1 MKIVVPEVQ
10 ISSDCGFSPDI
21 DIFKRKGFGER
32 LANLVENSG
41 GSPVIA
47 LDSGWGEGKSTF
59 IKMWRGYLENHREPE
74 IKSIYFDAFEN
85 DYQKD
90 PFLTLASEI
99 YQLITVE
106 DEETKAKFK
115 DKAAKAAK
123 SLVRG
128 ALKVSV
134 KVGTAGIVDG
144 SAVDMAEKELSNLV
158 ADQVDNLIKER
169 FEHAEKDKLALK
181 EFRNYLSNFA
191 SEVNGGKPI
200 VFIIDELDR
209 CKPDFALEL
218 LEQVK
223 HLFSVEGIT
232 FLLVTNREQLEE
244 SIKSKYGQGIDPTN
258 YLHKF
263 ITVWLTMPRASS
275 EYNDNGYQF
284 LQSALHAMK
293 EENEVIANTESVSM
307 LNDIVKFYQPSFRE
321 IERMLSYFAII
332 NNMLGSER
340 YLVNYQYMI
349 AIVCYLK
356 ACQPNCLKVVNGKLN
371 SSRIIEAAR
380 LDEIVSSESY
390 YSLQDVNKLV
400 RFELADEDTR
410 KQMLE
415 EREIQM
421 DRMGRAPQDLL
432 KKISSWLS
440 EINPS

>member
-1 MKIVVPEVQ
+1 MKIVVPEIQ
-10 ISSDCGFSPDI
+10 ISSDCGFHPDI

-32 LANLVENSG
+32 LANLIENSG

-59 IKMWRGYLENHREPE
+59 IKMWRGHLKNHREPE
-74 IKSIYFDAFEN
+74 IVSIYFDAFEN

-106 DEETKAKFK
+106 DEEIKTKFK

-128 ALKVSV
+128 ALKMSV
-134 KVGTAGIVDG
+134 KIGTAGIVDG
-144 SAVDMAEKELSNLV
+144 SAVDAVEGELSNLV
-158 ADQVDNLIKER
+158 AEQVDDLVKER
-169 FEHAEKDKLALK
+169 FDHAEKDKLALK

-191 SEVNGGKPI
+191 SKINDGKPI

-223 HLFSVEGIT
+223 HLFSVQGIT

-244 SIKSKYGQGIDPTN
+244 SIKSKYGQGIDPIN

-263 ITVWLTMPRASS
+263 INIWLTMPRASS
-275 EYNDNGYQF
+275 EYNDHGYQF
-284 LQSALHAMK
+284 LQKALSSMT
-293 EENEVIANTESVSM
+293 EENEVIANSESISV
-307 LNDIVKFYQPSFRE
+307 LNDIVRFYQPSFRE
-321 IERMLSYFAII
+321 IERILSYFSII
-332 NNMLGSER
+332 NNMLDSQR
-340 YLVNYQYMI
+340 YHENYQYLI

-356 ACQPNCLKVVNGKLN
+356 ACQPNCLKLVNGQL
-371 SSRIIEAAR
+371 
-380 LDEIVSSESY
+380 
-390 YSLQDVNKLV
+390 
-400 RFELADEDTR
+400 
-410 KQMLE
+410 
-415 EREIQM
+415 
-421 DRMGRAPQDLL
+421 
-432 KKISSWLS
+432 ISSHIIKLASLYASTWLTK
-440 EINPS
+440 IHGKKC

>member
-106 DEETKAKFK
+106 DEETKTKFK

>member
-10 ISSDCGFSPDI
+10 ISSDCGFRPDI

-41 GSPVIA
+41 GSPVVA

-74 IKSIYFDAFEN
+74 MISIYFDAFEN

-99 YQLITVE
+99 YQLIKVK
-106 DEETKAKFK
+106 DEETKTRFK

-123 SLVRG
+123 SLFRG

-134 KVGTAGIVDG
+134 KVGTAGLVDG
-144 SAVDMAEKELSNLV
+144 SAVDVAEKEISNLV
-158 ADQVDNLIKER
+158 ADQVDDLIKER

-181 EFRNYLSNFA
+181 EFRNYLSDFA
-191 SEVNGGKPI
+191 SEINGGKPI

-223 HLFSVEGIT
+223 HLFSVQGIT

-263 ITVWLTMPRASS
+263 INVWLTMPRASS
-275 EYNDNGYQF
+275 EYDDHGCQF
-284 LQSALHAMK
+284 LKNALSSMK
-293 EENEVIANTESVSM
+293 EENEVILNNESVSV

-321 IERMLSYFAII
+321 IERILSYFSII
-332 NNMLGSER
+332 NNMLGSQQYTE
-340 YLVNYQYMI
+340 NYQYII
-349 AIVCYLK
+349 AMVCYLK
-356 ACQPNCLKVVNGKLN
+356 ACQPNCLKLVNGKLN
-371 SSRIIEAAR
+371 YSYIIDAAR
-380 LDEIVSSESY
+380 LDEIGSSESY
-390 YSLQDVNKLV
+390 SSLQYVNKLV
-400 RFELADEDTR
+400 RFDLADEDTR

-415 EREIQM
+415 EKEIQM
-421 DRMGRAPQDLL
+421 VRMGHTPQNLL
-432 KKISSWLS
+432 KTISSWLS
-440 EINPS
+440 EINPG